1 MNFTLA
7 ILGGLTLVLPGLLA
21 LLAVHQQSGRDGA
34 RRIDIPLTSTLGL
47 AVVMGVS
54 LVAHFVGW
62 ACFGL
67 GIAVAREM
75 QAHWSWMDQ
84 AWGLTINPYDTAVS
98 LAEGGKPGL
107 SEIMAFVIVV
117 AIEAVFAMALVMSQ
131 GFALVAGHIDFGNQG
146 WLFPSVV
153 QPIRNGLQPVAYVLT
168 TPQGDGSGLAYR
180 GVVVEARQGADGE
193 LKGLT
198 LNGVE
203 AFAYRLPA
211 ALAPSTPPQPAAQ
224 IALPDLNISTTT
236 RRRLDGV
243 LDLEAAQIRN
253 VLITTVWEDTVDE
266 LLQPL
271 PAEEATS
278 EEESA

>member
-54 LVAHFVGW
+54 LIAHFVGW
-62 ACFGL
+62 AFFEL

-75 QAHWSWMDQ
+75 QAHWTWMDH
-84 AWGLTINPYDTAVS
+84 AWGVALNPYDTAVQ

-107 SEIMAFVIVV
+107 GEILAFVMTV
-117 AIEAVFAMALVMSQ
+117 AAEAVFAMALVMSR
-131 GFALVAGHIDFGNQG
+131 GFALVAAGVDFGNSG
-146 WLFPSVV
+146 WLFPAVV
-153 QPIRNGLQPVAYVLT
+153 VPIRNGLQPVAYVLT
-168 TPQGDGSGLAYR
+168 TPQGDGSGFAYR
-180 GVVVEARQGADGE
+180 GVIVEARQGADGE

-198 LNGVE
+198 LNSVE
-203 AFAYRLPA
+203 AFGYKLPA
-211 ALAPSTPPQPAAQ
+211 TSPPAGTAAPGS
-224 IALPDLNISTTT
+224 LPDLTISTSA
-236 RRRLDGV
+236 RRALEGV

-253 VLITTVWEDTVDE
+253 VLILTVGEDTVAD

-271 PAEEATS
+271 PDHDITADEDAT
-278 EEESA
+278 